1 MVKMNRRKRADYASE
16 ANIFKNFDEVASAS
30 QGMVTA
36 KEYAD
41 IQVIMKT
48 ARIQNL
54 RGRPAVNESV
64 LDSYLDRAVYAVLA
78 YGLALRERD
87 A

>member
-1 MVKMNRRKRADYASE
+1 MNRRKRADYASDD
-16 ANIFKNFDEVASAS
+16 NVFKNFDEVSIAS
-30 QGMVTA
+30 QGMVTP

-54 RGRPAVNESV
+54 RGRSAVNEAV
-64 LDSYLDRAVYAVLA
+64 VDSYLDRAVYSILA
-78 YGLALRERD
+78 YGLAVREIEEGK
-87 A
+87 

>member
-1 MVKMNRRKRADYASE
+1 MVKMNRRKRADYASDS
-16 ANIFKNFDEVASAS
+16 NIFKNFDEVASAS

-64 LDSYLDRAVYAVLA
+64 IDSYLDRAVYSVLA